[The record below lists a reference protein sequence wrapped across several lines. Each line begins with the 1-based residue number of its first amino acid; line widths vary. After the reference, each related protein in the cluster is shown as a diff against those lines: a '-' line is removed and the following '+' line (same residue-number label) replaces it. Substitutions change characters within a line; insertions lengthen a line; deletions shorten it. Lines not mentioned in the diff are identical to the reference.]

1 MVFFIYANF
10 SSLPNRFNIRL
21 LYNNIFSIARQ
32 YLSRKLVRSRN
43 GSRARTLEQIHGRP
57 RRRSSFESEEENG
70 QDPYD
75 DIEPDMLIGRDTR
88 DVGIT
93 VVGALLWP
101 AIGSM
106 IGRCVQRGSKC
117 ALSICDRLTYI
128 CFALLAVA
136 FIT

>member
-1 MVFFIYANF
+1 MMISLFTLNF
-10 SSLPNRFNIRL
+10 PLFLPIRFNLRL

-32 YLSRKLVRSRN
+32 YLSRKLIRSRN

-57 RRRSSFESEEENG
+57 RRRNSFETDEESG

-106 IGRCVQRGSKC
+106 VGRCVHHGFKC
-117 ALSICDRLTYI
+117 ARSICGR
-128 CFALLAVA
+128 
-136 FIT
+136 IT